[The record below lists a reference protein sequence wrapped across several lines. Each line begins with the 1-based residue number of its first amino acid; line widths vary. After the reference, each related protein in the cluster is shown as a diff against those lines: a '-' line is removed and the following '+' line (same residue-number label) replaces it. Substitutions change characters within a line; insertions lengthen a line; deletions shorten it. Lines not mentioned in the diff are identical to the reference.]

1 MCTLSTRKNTI
12 ILLYIQIEEEHAMK
26 ILLMEDDP
34 VLGDIVATYLAE
46 YYEVSHVFDS
56 KEAQELIDENK
67 FDLFIFDI
75 NVPGMSGVELL
86 QELRSFNDTT
96 PAIVITAYADTK
108 HLKNSFDAG
117 AHDYIK
123 KPFDLE
129 ELKLRIEKSR
139 VLFHIEQDRPIKI
152 SDTLLYYPHKNS
164 VHHGTKVM
172 TLRPKEAA
180 ILDYFITH
188 AQRLISQEELIQN
201 IWGFEEMPSD
211 ATLRS
216 YIRKLREVIGGDK
229 IVTQRGMGYR
239 YE

>member
-1 MCTLSTRKNTI
+1 
-12 ILLYIQIEEEHAMK
+12 MK

-34 VLGDIVATYLAE
+34 VLGDIVSTYLQE

-56 KEAQELIDENK
+56 KEAQELIDENH

-75 NVPGMSGVELL
+75 NVPGKSGIELL
-86 QELRSFNDTT
+86 EELRSFNDTT
-96 PAIVITAYADTK
+96 PAIVVTAYVDTK
-108 HLKNSFDAG
+108 HLKESFDAG

-123 KPFDLE
+123 KPFELE

-139 VLFHIEQDRPIKI
+139 VLFHIEQDLPVKI
-152 SDTLLYYPHKNS
+152 DEQLTYYPRRYMVSDGNKE
-164 VHHGTKVM
+164 M
-172 TLRPKEAA
+172 TLRPKEAE
-180 ILDYFITH
+180 ILDYFIAH
-188 AQRLISQEELIQN
+188 SNRLISQEELIQN
-201 IWGFEEMPSD
+201 IWDFEDMPSD

-216 YIRKLREVIGGDK
+216 YIRKLREIIGFTK

>member
-1 MCTLSTRKNTI
+1 
-12 ILLYIQIEEEHAMK
+12 
-26 ILLMEDDP
+26 MEDDP
-34 VLGDIVATYLAE
+34 VLGDIVATYLEE
-46 YYEVSHVFDS
+46 YYEVSHAFDS

-86 QELRSFNDTT
+86 EKLRSFNDTT
-96 PAIVITAYADTK
+96 PAIVVTAYADTK
-108 HLKNSFDAG
+108 HLKSSFDAG

-123 KPFDLE
+123 KPFELE

-139 VLFHIEQDRPIKI
+139 VLFHIEQDTPVKI
-152 SDTLLYYPHKNS
+152 ADNITYYPRKHI
-164 VHHGTKVM
+164 VM
-172 TLRPKEAA
+172 NEMKEIRLRPKEVE
-180 ILDYFITH
+180 ILDYFIAN
-188 AQRLISQEELIQN
+188 AQRLIGQDELIQN

-216 YIRKLREVIGGDK
+216 YIRKLREIIGSEK

>member
-1 MCTLSTRKNTI
+1 MEKK
-12 ILLYIQIEEEHAMK
+12 MK

-34 VLGDIVATYLAE
+34 VLGDIVSTYLAE
-46 YYEVSHVFDS
+46 YYEVTHAFDS
-56 KEAQELIDENK
+56 KEAQEHIDEHK

-75 NVPGMSGVELL
+75 NVPGKSGVELL
-86 QELRSFNDTT
+86 DELRSFNDTT
-96 PAIVITAYADTK
+96 PAIVVTAYADTK
-108 HLKNSFDAG
+108 HLKSSFDAG

-123 KPFDLE
+123 KPFELE

-139 VLFHIEQDRPIKI
+139 VLFHIEQDTPVKI
-152 SDTLLYYPHKNS
+152 NENVMYYPRKLLVDDGS
-164 VHHGTKVM
+164 KEM
-172 TLRPKEAA
+172 TLRPKEAE
-180 ILDYFITH
+180 ILEYFIAH
-188 AQRLISQEELIQN
+188 PQRLISQDELIQN

-216 YIRKLREVIGGDK
+216 YIRKLREIIGSEK